1 MNHIQTILL
10 DMDSITKFLARKKIE
25 ERSQYPIYESII
37 KEGIK
42 SLSAFQ
48 VIAFTLGD
56 KKYATKWLHTTH
68 LNRLIP
74 TVEAVEKNNSRIT
87 CDQLLKNIFL
97 QKQLKREKVLVVSN
111 NPKVVFN
118 SQALNLS
125 TCSCSLLGKEP
136 FPTTDYKVKFLA
148 ELNQLN
154 QNKTKQT
161 AEMTNPRKLS
171 QESSN
176 QVKSVHENTNQ
187 EKANIQNIYI
197 DQETWDSLPL
207 PAKINLEKEFV
218 QPLAVTDQETLRN
231 MPTSS
236 LVLTKSPE
244 VELLLEQLAIPSC
257 YLITPFNDQIERKSS
272 QEIPIKR
279 LEKAKS
285 LNLRGQLTVNQ

>member
-111 NPKVVFN
+111 NPKVVIN
-118 SQALNLS
+118 SQALNLN

-161 AEMTNPRKLS
+161 AEMTNPKKLS

-176 QVKSVHENTNQ
+176 QV
-187 EKANIQNIYI
+187 KANIQNIYI

-244 VELLLEQLAIPSC
+244 VEILLEHLAIPSC

>member
-25 ERSQYPIYESII
+25 ERSQYPIYESVI

-111 NPKVVFN
+111 NPKIVIN

-136 FPTTDYKVKFLA
+136 FPATDYKVKFLA

-161 AEMTNPRKLS
+161 TEMTNPKKLS
-171 QESSN
+171 QESS
-176 QVKSVHENTNQ
+176 NQ

-197 DQETWDSLPL
+197 DQETWDSLSL
-207 PAKINLEKEFV
+207 AAKINLEKEFI

-231 MPTSS
+231 MSS
-236 LVLTKSPE
+236 SCLVLTKSPE
-244 VELLLEQLAIPSC
+244 IEILLEQLAIPSC
-257 YLITPFNDQIERKSS
+257 YLITPFNDQIERRSS
-272 QEIPIKR
+272 QEMPIKR

-285 LNLRGQLTVNQ
+285 LNLRGKSTVNQ